1 MYWIPKMYKTPIGA
15 RFIIVSKNCCKK
27 PLSDTTPIIFNMI
40 FTTVES
46 LQSKSFIYPDCK
58 KFWIVQIPFPI
69 ATKSNKINVGK
80 KAKSIPTFD
89 FGTLYTTIPHELLIK
104 LFSKVI
110 KFDFKSQVRKRIGFS
125 KTSIYCTSKETGR
138 RYFTKQAFVNE
149 VFKQDIV
156 LPVGIESAPFWDN
169 LFPFLFESK
178 YIKQLTSNGCS
189 KAYLYRGVSRFTDNL
204 CVINDGNEFITSFK
218 NTYPTELELKIE
230 YQGNY
235 ASSFLETDIKMLLH
249 QTILCYHTGY
259 HMGHMD
265 ITMCYHMSNF

>member
-1 MYWIPKMYKTPIGA
+1 M
-15 RFIIVSKNCCKK
+15 
-27 PLSDTTPIIFNMI
+27 
-40 FTTVES
+40 
-46 LQSKSFIYPDCK
+46 QS
-58 KFWIVQIPFPI
+58 PFPI
-69 ATKSNKINVGK
+69 VTKSNKINVGK

-125 KTSIYCTSKETGR
+125 KTSIYCTSKEAGR
-138 RYFTKQAFVNE
+138 RYFTKQTFVNE
-149 VFKQDIV
+149 VFKKDIV

-178 YIKQLTSNGCS
+178 YIKQLTSNGSS
-189 KAYLYRGVSRFTDNL
+189 KAYLYRGVSRFIDNL

-218 NTYPTELELKIE
+218 NTYLTELELKIE
-230 YQGNY
+230 YQRNY

-265 ITMCYHMSNF
+265 ITMCHHMSNF